1 MIFITFGVTG
11 HDPVGVEFRSESVPP
26 ADSTVLTTDSRMSA
40 DDEMAFL
47 ERECRAFHLL
57 GVPFGASLAVG
68 VGRSRD
74 CEVRIDDGSVS
85 ARHCTLYLDAA
96 TGQMHVVDHGSKN
109 GTFVD
114 GRRAEAELRMPAR
127 SGVKLKRPPPRD
139 HSGSRA
145 SAPPL
150 SSSAPR
156 CWPAGQP
163 RRWRRCS
170 D

>member
-1 MIFITFGVTG
+1 MVERFNSLYDLVFRVRRMEGQAFAF
-11 HDPVGVEFRSESVPP
+11 VEFRSDSVPP

-57 GVPFGASLAVG
+57 GVPVGASLAVG

-96 TGQMHVVDHGSKN
+96 TGQMQVVDHGSKN

-114 GRRAEAELRMPAR
+114 GRRAEVELRMPAR
-127 SGVKLKRPPPRD
+127 SGSVVRL
-139 HSGSRA
+139 GQV
-145 SAPPL
+145 
-150 SSSAPR
+150 SSIVLD
-156 CWPAGQP
+156 PAAIARLAQAA
-163 RRWRRCS
+163 
-170 D
+170 